1 MSQAYTPGLKRK
13 ESLLI
18 RKTRMLPI
26 PGELIV
32 NAGDTVAGDTIVARA
47 DTPGEPEIVKVCALL
62 GIDPEEIEKYMTKKE
77 SDSVK
82 ADEIIASYR
91 ALFGLIKSDCK
102 SPINGTV
109 ESVSQ
114 ITGQAIIRRHPT
126 PININ
131 AYIPGKVVEII
142 QNEGVIIETYAA
154 FIQGA
159 FGIGGE
165 NHGEIKMA
173 SETPHDILTEEQ
185 ITPECKGKVLIG
197 GSMVT
202 AAALKKAIDTGVR
215 GILVGGIMDKDLT
228 DFLGYRIG
236 VAITGHENIGLTLVA
251 TEGFGMMNMLEKTF
265 SILKENEG
273 RMACINGTTQ
283 IRAGVIRPEVIIP
296 LSREEEVSTASG
308 AAEDERSDGMA
319 AGTLVRIIQEPY
331 FGVVGHVR
339 SLPPELARVETESS
353 VRIVEIELEDG
364 ERVLVPRA
372 NVEIIEE

>member
-13 ESLLI
+13 EYLLI

-32 NAGDTVAGDTIVARA
+32 NVGDTIAMDTIVARA
-47 DTPGEPEIVKVCALL
+47 DTPGEPEILKVCAIL
-62 GIDPEEIEKYMTKKE
+62 GVDPEEIEKYMIKKE
-77 SDSVK
+77 GDSVK
-82 ADEIIASYR
+82 ADEIVASYR
-91 ALFGLIKSDCK
+91 ALFGLIKSDCI
-102 SPINGTV
+102 SPIDGTV
-109 ESVSQ
+109 ESLSP
-114 ITGQAIIRRHPT
+114 ITGQAILRRHPT

-131 AYIPGKVVEII
+131 AYIPGRVVEII
-142 QNEGVIIETYAA
+142 QNEGVIIETHAA

-165 NHGEIKMA
+165 NHGEIKIA
-173 SETPHDILTEEQ
+173 SETPYAVLTEEQ
-185 ITPECKGKVLIG
+185 ITPECKGKVLVG

-202 AAALKKAIDTGVR
+202 AAALKKSIDTGVR

-251 TEGFGMMNMLEKTF
+251 MEGFGKVNMLEKTF

-296 LSREEEVSTASG
+296 LARKEEVSTALG
-308 AAEDERSDGMA
+308 AAEDKLSSGIT

-331 FGVVGHVR
+331 FGIVGHVR
-339 SLPPELARVETESS
+339 SLPPKLVRLETESS
-353 VRIVEIELEDG
+353 VRIVEIELKDRD
-364 ERVLVPRA
+364 RVLVPRA

>member
-32 NAGDTVAGDTIVARA
+32 KAGDTVAMDTIVARA
-47 DTPGEPEIVKVCALL
+47 DTPGEPEILKVCALL
-62 GIDPEEIEKYMTKKE
+62 GVDPEEIRKYMTKKE
-77 SDSVK
+77 GDSVK

-91 ALFGLIKSDCK
+91 ALFGLIKSDCTA
-102 SPINGTV
+102 PIDGTV
-109 ESVSQ
+109 ESVSP

-173 SETPHDILTEEQ
+173 SETPRDILTEEQ

-236 VAITGHENIGLTLVA
+236 VAITGHEDIGLTLVA

-296 LSREEEVSTASG
+296 LLQEEEVSTAPG
-308 AAEDERSDGMA
+308 AAEDERTNGMA
-319 AGTLVRIIQEPY
+319 AGTLVRIIQEPF

-364 ERVLVPRA
+364 DRVLVPRA

>member
-13 ESLLI
+13 EFLLI

-32 NAGDTVAGDTIVARA
+32 NAGDTVATDTIVARA
-47 DTPGEPEIVKVCALL
+47 DTPGEPEILKVCSLL
-62 GIDPEEIEKYMTKKE
+62 GVDPEEIEKYMTKKE
-77 SDSVK
+77 GDSVN

-91 ALFGLIKSDCK
+91 ALFGLIKSDCT
-102 SPINGTV
+102 SPIDGTI
-109 ESVSQ
+109 ESVSP
-114 ITGQAIIRRHPT
+114 ITGQAIIRRYPT

-173 SETPHDILTEEQ
+173 SETPHDVLTEEQ

-251 TEGFGMMNMLEKTF
+251 TEGFGMVNMLEKTF
-265 SILKENEG
+265 SILKKNEG
-273 RMACINGTTQ
+273 RVACINGTTQ

-296 LSREEEVSTASG
+296 LSLKEEVSTASG
-308 AAEDERSDGMA
+308 AAEDERSYGMT

-339 SLPPELARVETESS
+339 SLPPYLVRVETESS